1 MKAVTVFEERKEDFR
16 AQLVAAA
23 DEKACIA
30 AAQLVLEQIACVLA
44 QEETDDAARQRQQAV
59 LAVAR
64 RAPELLSCAGA
75 QGELILAPTEKS
87 KAKRGKG
94 KIGAKAVGAGILA
107 LLAAYEAIDGQFIF
121 AGLQLLGGVLVL
133 FGGGALPALFAG
145 AGAAKARGV
154 VKIDADALLL
164 RIGDLCRAADVC
176 VSDLALLEKEAG
188 LTRLSG
194 TADEAMLDLL
204 LAMLEAKA
212 SGRADAGERM
222 LSLAEQYLRML
233 GMEAVS
239 YSADTADSFDVLPTL
254 SGERTIRPALL
265 KDGKLVRRG
274 VAAKAMERS
283 VGA

>member
-1 MKAVTVFEERKEDFR
+1 MNAVTVFEERKEDFR
-16 AQLVAAA
+16 AQINAAA
-23 DEKACIA
+23 DEKARIA
-30 AAQLVLEQIACVLA
+30 AAQLAMEQIACVLA

-75 QGELILAPTEKS
+75 AGELVIAPAKKS

-94 KIGAKAVGAGILA
+94 MIGANAVGAGILA
-107 LLAAYEAIDGQFIF
+107 LLAAYEAIDGHLVF
-121 AGLQLLGGVLVL
+121 ACLQLLGGALVL
-133 FGGGALPALFAG
+133 FGGGALLALFAET
-145 AGAAKARGV
+145 GAAQARGV
-154 VKIDADALLL
+154 VTIDADALLS

-212 SGRADAGERM
+212 SGRADAGERI
-222 LSLAEQYLRML
+222 LSLAEQYLRRL
-233 GMEAVS
+233 GMEAAY
-239 YSADTADSFDVLPTL
+239 YSPETADCFDVLPTL
-254 SGERTIRPALL
+254 SGERTIRPALF